1 MIATRDN
8 PISAIH
14 RPHLR
19 IRALPDTQPAASAA
33 AGLEDLI
40 GNTPL
45 LRLDRAASAHGISP
59 RVSLLAKAE
68 WYNPGGSVKD
78 RAALHIIRNAE
89 RRGLLRPGMTL
100 LDATSGNTGIAYA
113 MLGAARGY
121 RVALTVPENVSPERL
136 AILRA
141 YGAELILTDPLEGSD
156 GAIREA
162 QRLAGTTADGRPPT
176 VDVDSLAAVGGRPSA
191 VFYADQYNNPA
202 NWQAHYLTTA
212 EEIWRQTGG
221 EITHFVAGLGT
232 SGTFTGTTRRL
243 RELNPSVRCY
253 SAQPDS
259 PFNGLEGWKHMAT
272 AIVPGIYDAALADGN
287 LTVRTEDAYA
297 MARFLARNEGILVGV
312 SSAAAVAAALQVA
325 RELDEGVV
333 VTILPDSGYKY
344 LSERFWLE

>member
-8 PISAIH
+8 LTDL
-14 RPHLR
+14 RPH
-19 IRALPDTQPAASAA
+19 PFAAPRLDATRP
-33 AGLEDLI
+33 EDLI

-45 LRLDRAASAHGISP
+45 LRLDHTAAAYALST
-59 RVSLLAKAE
+59 RVALLAKAE

-78 RAALHIIRNAE
+78 RAALHIVREAE
-89 RRGLLRPGMTL
+89 RRGLLHPGMTL

-121 RVALTVPENVSPERL
+121 RVKLAVPENVSPERL

-141 YGAELILTDPLEGSD
+141 YGAELILTDPLDGSD
-156 GAIREA
+156 GAILEA
-162 QRLAGTTADGRPPT
+162 RRIAAADPT
-176 VDVDSLAAVGGRPSA
+176 VY
-191 VFYADQYNNPA
+191 YADQYNNPA

-212 EEIWRQTGG
+212 DEIWRQTDGT
-221 EITHFVAGLGT
+221 ISHFVAGLGT
-232 SGTFTGTTRRL
+232 SGTFTGVTRRL
-243 RELNPSVRCY
+243 RDLNPAVACV

-272 AIVPGIYDAALADGN
+272 AIVPGIYDATLADRN
-287 LTVRTEDAYA
+287 VTVRTEEAHA
-297 MARFLARNEGILVGV
+297 MARFLARHEGALVGV
-312 SSAAAVAAALQVA
+312 SAAAGVVAALHVA

-333 VTILPDSGYKY
+333 VTVLPDSGYKY

>member
-8 PISAIH
+8 LADF
-14 RPHLR
+14 RPHSF
-19 IRALPDTQPAASAA
+19 AAPRLDATRP
-33 AGLEDLI
+33 EDLI

-45 LRLDRAASAHGISP
+45 LRLDRTAAAYALST
-59 RVSLLAKAE
+59 RVTLLAKAE

-78 RAALHIIRNAE
+78 RAALHIIREAE

-121 RVALTVPENVSPERL
+121 RVKLAVPENVSPERL

-156 GAIREA
+156 GAVREA
-162 QRLAGTTADGRPPT
+162 RRIATDDRRRPTADGYP
-176 VDVDSLAAVGGRPSA
+176 AAVGRRPSA

-212 EEIWRQTGG
+212 EEIWRQTDGT
-221 EITHFVAGLGT
+221 ISHFVAGLGT
-232 SGTFTGTTRRL
+232 SGTFTGVTRRL
-243 RELNPSVRCY
+243 RELNPAVACV

-272 AIVPGIYDAALADGN
+272 AIVPGIYDATLADRN
-287 LTVRTEDAYA
+287 VTVRTEEAHA
-297 MARFLARNEGILVGV
+297 MARFLARQEGVLVGV
-312 SSAAAVAAALQVA
+312 SAAAGVVAALNVA

-333 VTILPDSGYKY
+333 VTVLPDSGYKY

>member
-1 MIATRDN
+1 MRT
-8 PISAIH
+8 
-14 RPHLR
+14 
-19 IRALPDTQPAASAA
+19 LPVAQPAATAIT
-33 AGLEDLI
+33 GLEDLI

-45 LRLDRAASAHGISP
+45 LRLDRVAATHGVSP
-59 RVSLLAKAE
+59 RVAVLAKAE

-78 RAALHIIRNAE
+78 RAALHIIREAE

-121 RVALTVPENVSPERL
+121 HVALAVPENVSPERL

-162 QRLAGTTADGRPPT
+162 RRLAEGQQTTDHGPQRALLSS
-176 VDVDSLAAVGGRPSA
+176 VVGGPSSI
-191 VFYADQYNNPA
+191 FYADQYNNPA

-212 EEIWRQTGG
+212 EEIWRQTEGA
-221 EITHFVAGLGT
+221 ITHFVAGLGT

-243 RELNPSVRCY
+243 RELNPAVRCL

-272 AIVPGIYDAALADGN
+272 ALVPGIYDAELADGN
-287 LTVRTEDAYA
+287 LTVRTEEAHA
-297 MARFLARNEGILVGV
+297 MARFLARHEGVLVGV
-312 SSAAAVAAALQVA
+312 SSAAAVVAALQVA

-333 VTILPDSGYKY
+333 VTVLPDNGYKY
-344 LSERFWLE
+344 LSERFWQE

>member
-8 PISAIH
+8 LADF
-14 RPHLR
+14 RPHSF
-19 IRALPDTQPAASAA
+19 AAPRLDATRP
-33 AGLEDLI
+33 EDLI

-45 LRLDRAASAHGISP
+45 LRLDRTAAAYALST
-59 RVSLLAKAE
+59 RVTLLAKAE

-78 RAALHIIRNAE
+78 RAALHIIREAE

-121 RVALTVPENVSPERL
+121 RVKLAVPENVSPERL

-141 YGAELILTDPLEGSD
+141 YGAELVLTDPLDGSD
-156 GAIREA
+156 GAILEA
-162 QRLAGTTADGRPPT
+162 RRIAAADPT
-176 VDVDSLAAVGGRPSA
+176 VY
-191 VFYADQYNNPA
+191 YADQYNNPA

-212 EEIWRQTGG
+212 EEIWRQTDGT
-221 EITHFVAGLGT
+221 ISHFVAGLGT
-232 SGTFTGTTRRL
+232 SGTFTGVTRRL
-243 RELNPSVRCY
+243 RELNPAVACV

-272 AIVPGIYDAALADGN
+272 AIVPGIYDATLADRN
-287 LTVRTEDAYA
+287 VTVRTEEAHA
-297 MARFLARNEGILVGV
+297 MARFLARQEGVLVGV
-312 SSAAAVAAALQVA
+312 SAAAGVVAALNVA

-333 VTILPDSGYKY
+333 VTVLPDSGYKY

>member
-8 PISAIH
+8 LTATL
-14 RPHLR
+14 RPRPFAAPRL
-19 IRALPDTQPAASAA
+19 DTARP
-33 AGLEDLI
+33 EDLI

-45 LRLDRAASAHGISP
+45 LRLDRAAAAFALST
-59 RVSLLAKAE
+59 RVTLLAKAE

-78 RAALHIIRNAE
+78 RAARHIIHEAE

-121 RVALTVPENVSPERL
+121 RVKLAVPENVSPERL

-141 YGAELILTDPLEGSD
+141 YGAELVLTDPLEGSD
-156 GAIREA
+156 GAVREA
-162 QRLAGTTADGRPPT
+162 RRIATADGSP
-176 VDVDSLAAVGGRPSA
+176 AAVGGRSSA

-212 EEIWRQTGG
+212 EEIWRQTDG
-221 EITHFVAGLGT
+221 TVSHFVAGLGT
-232 SGTFTGTTRRL
+232 SGTFTGVTRRL
-243 RELNPSVRCY
+243 RELNPAVACV

-259 PFNGLEGWKHMAT
+259 PFNGLEGWKLMAT
-272 AIVPGIYDAALADGN
+272 AIVPGIYDAALADAN
-287 LTVRTEDAYA
+287 VTVRTEEAHA
-297 MARFLARNEGILVGV
+297 MARFLARHEGELVGV
-312 SSAAAVAAALQVA
+312 SSAAAVVAALGVA

-333 VTILPDSGYKY
+333 VTVLPDSGYKY